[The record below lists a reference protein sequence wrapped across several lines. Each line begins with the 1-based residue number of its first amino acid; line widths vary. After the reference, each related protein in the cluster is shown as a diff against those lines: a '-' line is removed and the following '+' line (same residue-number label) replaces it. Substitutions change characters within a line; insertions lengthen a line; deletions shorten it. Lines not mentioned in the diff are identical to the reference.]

1 LERLRE
7 PIADP
12 LGGGLVAGHDRV
24 EQANGVPHGDL
35 TPRTEPGEKAGKLE
49 TVEIGGEL
57 GDGKARQIAAD
68 HVGKRLAADA
78 AERIEDGESEE
89 RVTMPRNQWQQSKLC
104 PALELLGVAA
114 AVETE
119 RRAPAPVTVEPYGQ
133 GQRLTQLLQV
143 LRIAEDRAFV
153 EPFGGQALG
162 RNPDARP
169 PVGERDG
176 SADHRLRRPRHG
188 NDAEAKW
195 EPQRDVTLVAGDG
208 LEFEFGHGA
217 G

>member
-1 LERLRE
+1 QRRSHQPGQRRRLAHPLPKLGNAVDVVVLLVAIKRGAVVADLAVEDRGDAGQALEVGRDIPAHLQLVVAAAIAARHLLERLRE

-78 AERIEDGESEE
+78 PERIENGAIEE
-89 RVTMPRNQWQQSKLC
+89 RGTIARHQWQQSKLC
-104 PALELLGVAA
+104 SALELLGVAA

-119 RRAPAPVTVEPYGQ
+119 RRAPAPVTVEPY
-133 GQRLTQLLQV
+133 
-143 LRIAEDRAFV
+143 
-153 EPFGGQALG
+153 
-162 RNPDARP
+162 
-169 PVGERDG
+169 
-176 SADHRLRRPRHG
+176 
-188 NDAEAKW
+188 
-195 EPQRDVTLVAGDG
+195 
-208 LEFEFGHGA
+208 
-217 G
+217 